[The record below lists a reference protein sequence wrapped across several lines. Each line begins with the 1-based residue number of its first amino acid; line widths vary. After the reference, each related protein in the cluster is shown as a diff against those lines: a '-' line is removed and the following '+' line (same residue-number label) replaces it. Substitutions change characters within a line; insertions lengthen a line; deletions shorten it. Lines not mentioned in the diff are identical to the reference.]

1 MTVTESQQALA
12 QLQALYDL
20 TRRAPLTA
28 DEHDAAKASALAIAA
43 RLRPDPK
50 AAAADSPVVENAA
63 ERFIP
68 KDAVKPART
77 RRGKVS

>member
-1 MTVTESQQALA
+1 MNTDESQQAL
-12 QLQALYDL
+12 QHLQTLYDL

-50 AAAADSPVVENAA
+50 AATEEPSAVENANN
-63 ERFIP
+63 R
-68 KDAVKPART
+68 
-77 RRGKVS
+77 S

>member
-1 MTVTESQQALA
+1 MTPVESDQALR
-12 QLQALYDL
+12 QLQTLYDL

-50 AAAADSPVVENAA
+50 AATEEPSAVENANN
-63 ERFIP
+63 
-68 KDAVKPART
+68 
-77 RRGKVS
+77 GS

>member
-1 MTVTESQQALA
+1 MTQQESQQALA
-12 QLQALYDL
+12 QLQALYDI

-50 AAAADSPVVENAA
+50 AATEEPSAVENANN
-63 ERFIP
+63 R
-68 KDAVKPART
+68 
-77 RRGKVS
+77 S